1 MTLNVTARSVL
12 LVVLALCL
20 ICMASPPAAAQDK
33 DADEAQPAVSQ
44 RAGYVPNAFTDS
56 KMDAPLLKTQNVY
69 DLYGAVVDYL
79 QEAYPK
85 DAPAGA
91 ALEKFKTFVS
101 AERDNYLKDPASAR
115 PYRMPMSIDVL
126 MKHLNAGADKDGSP
140 VMANLGDN
148 VKAQLY
154 ASALL
159 PLVHLRGITYRIRP
173 MVGESFVLHSMAIN
187 SLRGLKQS
195 LDVMSGANGRALFD
209 FVTFPMSYGER
220 TQVEFAKVSDL
231 QSWLVTSFIPTLD
244 HSIAIVEK
252 VAASLPEN
260 FRESLN
266 MEVFLKAER
275 PFPVAQM
282 ESAYRWFGAPEV
294 HQYLAYLYGA
304 RAALHAACAY
314 NMDDYSD
321 ATNELSNTIIKGFF
335 AEKLSMGNKPR
346 AGTPASQRFQVLEKY
361 KRLWTLKSGEQC
373 ALALADLRKSV
384 EWYDKGMTG
393 FFQATAGDND
403 SRMTLL
409 RPVQATYR
417 EYEQKFAPQLR
428 ALVAGPATLTDYVG
442 GASIDVDLPGFLSN
456 PPADLKS
463 FFPEKFDNSSKYIEL
478 QSAGDLLVYTNY
490 DYGRPLSWK
499 ASRAADGWAKLFPNI
514 RRAVDKNGCWS
525 APLTLYRDVS
535 RTYVGAIAA
544 QLLGPAIF

>member
-1 MTLNVTARSVL
+1 MARIITARSVVFL
-12 LVVLALCL
+12 LLAFCL
-20 ICMASPPAAAQDK
+20 TIAAAPPAFAQDS
-33 DADEAQPAVSQ
+33 EETQPAVSQ
-44 RAGYVPNAFTDS
+44 RAGYVPNTFTDA

-69 DLYGAVVDYL
+69 DLYAAVVDYL
-79 QEAYPK
+79 QESYPK
-85 DAPAGA
+85 DGPAGA
-91 ALEKFKTFVS
+91 ALEKFKTFVA
-101 AERDNYLKDPASAR
+101 AERDNYVKDPASSR

-126 MKHLNAGADKDGSP
+126 MKHLNTGADKGESP
-140 VMANLGDN
+140 MLANLGDN

-209 FVTFPMSYGER
+209 FITYPMSYGER
-220 TQVEFAKVSDL
+220 TQVEFHKVSDM
-231 QSWLVTSFIPTLD
+231 QSWLVNSFIPTLD
-244 HSIAIVEK
+244 HSIGIVEK

-266 MEVFLKAER
+266 MEIFLKAER

-294 HQYLAYLYGA
+294 HQYLASLYGT

-314 NMDDYSD
+314 DMDDYSD

-346 AGTPASQRFQVLEKY
+346 AGTPASQRFQILEKH
-361 KRLWTLKSGEQC
+361 KKLWTLKSREQC
-373 ALALADLRKSV
+373 ALALADLRKAV
-384 EWYDKGMTG
+384 EWYDKGMSG

-428 ALVAGPATLTDYVG
+428 ALVAGPTTLTDYVG
-442 GASIDVDLPGFLSN
+442 GATIDIDLPGFLTN
-456 PPADLKS
+456 PPTDLKS
-463 FFPEKFDNSSKYIEL
+463 FFPEKFDNSGKYIEL
-478 QSAGDLLVYTNY
+478 QSAGDMLVYTNY

-499 ASRAADGWAKLFPNI
+499 ASRAADGWGKLFPNI
-514 RRAVDKNGCWS
+514 RRAVDKDGHWS
-525 APLTLYRDVS
+525 APLALYRDVS

-544 QLLGPAIF
+544 SLLGPAIY